1 MRRGAAITAVGLTI
15 VAIGCTKTEVPSRND
30 EGRVSVADVESSV
43 DDVECAE
50 PGATLFATG
59 ASADDRVTI
68 FEVEVKGGEAE
79 ATVRVLRGEDIEAQ
93 HVGTGLTASRDGQD
107 VRVEGTFV
115 SFDGPTQSGE
125 APGVVTFSCEPDTD
139 PGGGSAVVDGQA
151 VSYDLVSCV
160 ETADSFEAR
169 ARVTATPD
177 ASTAGTTTGDT
188 EPEAAAPTELLVLH
202 RTLLRSGWV
211 DRIEASGSIAVDVD
225 QALDDPAEAAVDV
238 TQGLF
243 TVRGARVTAE
253 GAAFGPDR
261 VGSVELTCGIDLSVV
276 PED

>member
-1 MRRGAAITAVGLTI
+1 MVRRRAAIGATVLAI
-15 VAIGCTKTEVPSRND
+15 VAVGCTKTEVQSRND
-30 EGRVSVADVESSV
+30 EGQVSVAEIDTSV

-59 ASADDRVTI
+59 VSADERITI
-68 FEVEVKGGEAE
+68 FEVEVNGDEAE
-79 ATVRVLRGEDIEAQ
+79 ATVRVLRGEEIEAQ
-93 HVGTGLTASRDGQD
+93 HVGSGLAASRDGQD

-125 APGVVTFSCEPDTD
+125 AEGVLTFSCEPDTD
-139 PGGGSAVVDGQA
+139 PGGGSAVIDGQG

-169 ARVTATPD
+169 ARVTAAQGGVD
-177 ASTAGTTTGDT
+177 GDG
-188 EPEAAAPTELLVLH
+188 AAPTETFVLH

-211 DRIEASGSIAVDVD
+211 DRIEATGSISVDVD
-225 QALDDPAEAAVDV
+225 QAIDDPAEAAVDV
-238 TQGLF
+238 TSGLF

-253 GAAFGPDR
+253 GAAFGDGR
-261 VGSVELTCGIDLSVV
+261 VGSVELTCGIDLSVL
-276 PED
+276 PEE